1 MPSTMCST
9 MGVGGTNPTPDEGIL
24 DWIVNHPLESALII
38 LASGGFVYIVYDSMK
53 EKKYV
58 PSKTKS
64 SKSIKSK

>member
-9 MGVGGTNPTPDEGIL
+9 MGVTGTETNGGIL
-24 DWIVNHPLESALII
+24 DWIVNHPLESALIV

-64 SKSIKSK
+64 SKPIKSK